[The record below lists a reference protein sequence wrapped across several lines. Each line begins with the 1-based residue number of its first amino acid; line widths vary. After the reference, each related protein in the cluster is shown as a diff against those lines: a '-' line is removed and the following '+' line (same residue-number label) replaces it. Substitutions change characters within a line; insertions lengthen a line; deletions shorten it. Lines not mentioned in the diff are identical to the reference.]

1 MDKIET
7 ERLVLRQFTE
17 DDAENVWMNF
27 GSSALVYK
35 YLPWDCHKDIKESR
49 RMVQLWEKRDNVAD
63 GLYYCIDLK
72 KGGGEAIGEVHLVA
86 YDERSNSV
94 EVGFCLGEKYW
105 GKGIVTEAVN
115 TFCEHMLGSI
125 DYVWGRCSIENVASR
140 RVFEKASFR
149 FEGSKRIYSEALK
162 GETIVL
168 FFKRD
173 IKCL

>member
-1 MDKIET
+1 M
-7 ERLVLRQFTE
+7 
-17 DDAENVWMNF
+17 
-27 GSSALVYK
+27 
-35 YLPWDCHKDIKESR
+35 
-49 RMVQLWEKRDNVAD
+49 
-63 GLYYCIDLK
+63 
-72 KGGGEAIGEVHLVA
+72 A

-115 TFCEHMLGSI
+115 ALCEHMLGSI

-149 FEGSKRIYSEALK
+149 FEGSKRIYSEALRR
-162 GETIVL
+162 ETIVL